1 MPAPTPANDTD
12 RRQSALVLVTADP
25 RESHRANEAIRIA
38 VGVAAGEIDVTVVL
52 VGGAAHVLAGDTDD
66 LVDGDDLAKFRSA
79 LARLGVPFH
88 VERSALPTGDPDWNA
103 DGHAVVPVEA
113 ADVARL
119 LAAAD
124 RSIVF

>member
-1 MPAPTPANDTD
+1 MTADAAARP
-12 RRQSALVLVTADP
+12 QSALVLVTADP

-52 VGGAAHVLAGDTDD
+52 VGGAAHLLAGDTDD
-66 LVDGDDLAKFRSA
+66 LVDGDDIAKFRAA

-88 VERSALPTGDPDWNA
+88 VERSAIPTGDPDWNP
-103 DGHAVVPVEA
+103 DGHAVVPVGA
-113 ADVARL
+113 ADIARL